1 VGAREAF
8 PGGLEAWIT
17 DALGG
22 AEPDLLDVNAD
33 VPFEQ
38 GAALRPD
45 LILAND
51 LFSMDQAT
59 YDRLSAIAPTV
70 SYRTPETAEDS

>member
-1 VGAREAF
+1 VVALGQTDPDTALALGVTPVGAREAF

-22 AEPDLLDVNAD
+22 AEPDLLDVNAG

-38 GAALRPD
+38 ARR
-45 LILAND
+45 
-51 LFSMDQAT
+51 S
-59 YDRLSAIAPTV
+59 APT
-70 SYRTPETAEDS
+70 